1 MIVRILE
8 EGQFELP
15 AGAIDEL
22 NGLDDDLLKAVD
34 NGDEAGFQSAL
45 STLLG
50 KVRQVGKPVPDDYL
64 GPSEIFLP
72 AGHSTLD
79 EVRQLLADDDPEG
92 DGFIPG

>member
-8 EGQFELP
+8 EGQLELP
-15 AGAIDEL
+15 DGAVDEL
-22 NGLDDDLLKAVD
+22 NGLDDDLLVAVE
-34 NGDEAGFQSAL
+34 NGDEAGFQKAL
-45 STLLG
+45 AALLG
-50 KVRQVGKPVPDDYL
+50 KVRAVGQPVADDYL

-72 AGHSTLD
+72 AGHATLD